1 MVYSAAPPA
10 WMVGPSRL
18 GETADSA
25 SQGRE
30 DRILAGV
37 GLSALSE
44 QVQEQAA
51 VGGISE
57 SLGAEEVM
65 PWMRAPQW
73 MPAWLVQESEG
84 GATGEIHGAEGG
96 GGGGWVRSVG
106 QARRA
111 IRRSPRD
118 HVLVVRGAIAYC
130 ARCAQFAMARLG
142 RGLKGTCAAPL
153 NRKANAVH
161 ARLVRLRQGR
171 HPVTG
176 KALEVIEE

>member
-10 WMVGPSRL
+10 WMVDPSRL

-30 DRILAGV
+30 ERSMAGV

-44 QVQEQAA
+44 QVQEQAV

-57 SLGAEEVM
+57 RFEEEEM
-65 PWMRAPQW
+65 LPWMRALQW
-73 MPAWLVQESEG
+73 MLAWLVQASEG
-84 GATGEIHGAEGG
+84 GVTGEIHGAEGG
-96 GGGGWVRSVG
+96 GGGGWLRRVG
-106 QARRA
+106 QARRV
-111 IRRSPRD
+111 IRRSSKD
-118 HVLVVRGAIAYC
+118 HVLAVRGAIAYC
-130 ARCAQFAMARLG
+130 ARCAQFALARLG
-142 RGLKGTCAAPL
+142 KGLKGPCAAPL

-176 KALEVIEE
+176 QPLEGAEE